1 MTQDLYQMT
10 NGELKQYI
18 SVHRNDGEAFRA
30 ALEVL
35 MSRRDPSSPYQPYP
49 FDLTDP
55 VREVQAI
62 IAEQLGKSEQRSS
75 SNSNTAD
82 G

>member
-10 NGELKQYI
+10 DSELKQYI
-18 SVHRNDGEAFRA
+18 SAHRNDDEAFRA

-35 MSRRDPSSPYQPYP
+35 MSRRDPSAPYQPYP
-49 FDLTDP
+49 FNLADP
-55 VREVQAI
+55 EGEVQAVFVEKLRKTE
-62 IAEQLGKSEQRSS
+62 EQC
-75 SNSNTAD
+75 SNSNAAD

>member
-10 NGELKQYI
+10 RVELKQYI
-18 SVHRNDGEAFRA
+18 SAHQNDEEAFRA

-35 MSRRDPSSPYQPYP
+35 ISRRSPNIPYQPYP
-49 FDLTDP
+49 FDLADTEG
-55 VREVQAI
+55 EVQAI
-62 IAEQLGKSEQRSS
+62 FEEKLRKTEQS
-75 SNSNTAD
+75 SNPDTTD